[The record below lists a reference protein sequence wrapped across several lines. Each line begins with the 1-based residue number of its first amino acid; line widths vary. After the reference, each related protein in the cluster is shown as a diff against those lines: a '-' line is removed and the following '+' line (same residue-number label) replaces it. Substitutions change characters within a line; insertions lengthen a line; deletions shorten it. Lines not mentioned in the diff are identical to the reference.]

1 MVEAM
6 AVVTVE
12 VMAAVMEVMAVTEVT
27 EVTEGLH
34 KGMSRPRE
42 TTQGPVVRA
51 VKP

>member
-12 VMAAVMEVMAVTEVT
+12 VMAAVMEVMAVT